1 VPPAGQRPRAAIGK
15 EARTRSGLAR
25 RADCVAPGSRWWHSW
40 GVRLAKWIGGAVWAG
55 SWYLMYLEI
64 TRWRH
69 VRPSLA
75 FNSDPVPGSGI
86 RPRPGLPLILLY
98 IACAA
103 APLGVVAALAGES
116 SQPDRKRLNV

>member
-1 VPPAGQRPRAAIGK
+1 M
-15 EARTRSGLAR
+15 
-25 RADCVAPGSRWWHSW
+25 
-40 GVRLAKWIGGAVWAG
+40 RLAKWLGGAVWIG

-75 FNSDPVPGSGI
+75 FNSDPIPGTDI

-98 IACAA
+98 VACVA
-103 APLGVVAALAGES
+103 APSAVVAGSVMQLRARGRPV
-116 SQPDRKRLNV
+116 QPA

>member
-1 VPPAGQRPRAAIGK
+1 M
-15 EARTRSGLAR
+15 
-25 RADCVAPGSRWWHSW
+25 
-40 GVRLAKWIGGAVWAG
+40 RLAKWVGGAVWVG

-69 VRPSLA
+69 VKPSLA
-75 FNSDPVPGSGI
+75 FNSDPVPGSAV

-103 APLGVVAALAGES
+103 GPLVVIAAQARALRAGRPAVTRRS
-116 SQPDRKRLNV
+116 